1 MKIKFCF
8 RLSSRFVFLFILSVL
23 ITSAVYGQYEQDLVY
38 SVPGMDKVK
47 VHPDIVYKQDAHGE
61 RKLDIYTPPGLKSDT
76 RLPAV
81 IFVHGGPLGE
91 NLPKPKNMPFFKS
104 YGKLMAASGLVG
116 VVINHRFTGTD
127 KKALDTTFADVEESI
142 LFVRSKSASYN
153 IDPDRIALWVF
164 SGGGTRISIPM
175 QKQMKFIRCMVSYY
189 GMPDINILAKV
200 IGQAA
205 PQSVEK
211 YNPATYLTKDYEYR
225 PPLLIVRAGKEHFPE
240 INQSIDDFFSRM
252 LSLNSD
258 ISLLNHPNGVHG
270 FDSRNDD
277 EQTRFIIK
285 TTILFLKRH
294 LGL

>member
-1 MKIKFCF
+1 MGIKFYY
-8 RLSSRFVFLFILSVL
+8 RLSSRIVFLLILSVF
-23 ITSAVYGQYEQDLVY
+23 ITPAVYGQGLVY
-38 SVPGMDKVK
+38 SVPGMEKVK
-47 VHPDIVYKQDAHGE
+47 VHPDIVYKQDTYGE
-61 RKLDIYTPPGLKSDT
+61 RKLDIYTPPGLTSDT

-91 NLPKPKNMPFFKS
+91 NPPKLKNIPFFQS

-116 VVINHRFTGTD
+116 VVIDHRFTGID

-142 LFVRSKSASYN
+142 LFVRSISASYN

-189 GMPDINILAKV
+189 GILDINILAKLE
-200 IGQAA
+200 GKTA

-225 PPLLIVRAGKEHFPE
+225 PPLLIVRAGKDKPE

-258 ISLLNHPNGVHG
+258 ISLLNHPSGYHG
-270 FDSRNDD
+270 FDSLNDD
-277 EQTRFIIK
+277 YQSRFIIK
-285 TTILFLKRH
+285 NTILFLKHH
-294 LGL
+294 LSL

>member
-8 RLSSRFVFLFILSVL
+8 RLTSRIVISFILSAL
-23 ITSAVYGQYEQDLVY
+23 ITPAVYGQSLVY
-38 SVPGMDKVK
+38 SVPGLDKVK

-61 RKLDIYTPPGLKSDT
+61 RKLDIYTPTGLTSDT

-91 NLPKPKNMPFFKS
+91 NPPKLKNTPFFES

-116 VVINHRFTGTD
+116 VVIDHRCTGID
-127 KKALDTTFADVEESI
+127 KKALDTTIADVEESI

-153 IDPDRIALWVF
+153 IDPERIALWVF

-189 GMPDINILAKV
+189 GVLDINALAKV
-200 IGQAA
+200 AGKTT

-211 YNPATYLTKDYEYR
+211 YNPVTYLTKDYEYR
-225 PPLLIVRAGKEHFPE
+225 PPLLIARAGKDKPE
-240 INQSIDDFFSRM
+240 INQGIDDFFSRM

-258 ISLLNHPNGVHG
+258 IILLNHPSGFHG
-270 FDSRNDD
+270 FDSQNDD
-277 EQTRFIIK
+277 EQSRFIIK

-294 LGL
+294 LLEH

>member
-1 MKIKFCF
+1 MEIKYCF
-8 RLSSRFVFLFILSVL
+8 RLSSRIAFLFILSVL
-23 ITSAVYGQYEQDLVY
+23 ITPVVYGQGLVY
-38 SVPGMDKVK
+38 SVPGMEKVK
-47 VHPDIVYKQDAHGE
+47 VHPDIVYKQDTYGE
-61 RKLDIYTPPGLKSDT
+61 RNLDIYTPSGLTSDA

-91 NLPKPKNMPFFKS
+91 NPPKLKNTPFFKS

-116 VVINHRFTGTD
+116 VVIDHRFTSID
-127 KKALDTTFADVEESI
+127 KKALDTTFADIEESI
-142 LFVRSKSASYN
+142 LFVKSISASYN

-164 SGGGTRISIPM
+164 SGGGTCISIPM

-189 GMPDINILAKV
+189 GVPDINILAKLE
-200 IGQAA
+200 GKTA

-225 PPLLIVRAGKEHFPE
+225 LPLLIARAGKDKPE
-240 INQSIDDFFSRM
+240 INQSIDDYFSRM

-258 ISLLNHPNGVHG
+258 ISLLNHPSGFHG

-277 EQTRFIIK
+277 EQSRFIIK